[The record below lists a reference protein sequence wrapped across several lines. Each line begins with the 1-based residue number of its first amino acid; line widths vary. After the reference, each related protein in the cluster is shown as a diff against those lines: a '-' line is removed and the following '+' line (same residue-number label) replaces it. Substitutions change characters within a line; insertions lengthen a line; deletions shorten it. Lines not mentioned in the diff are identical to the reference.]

1 MTMTQFLDRIAERD
15 LTVAVVGLGY
25 VGLPLV
31 VGFAEAGYRTIGF
44 DVDRERVAALN
55 RGQSHIEDID
65 SERVAAMLEADRFV
79 ATDRPAELGRADAVF
94 IAVPTPFDDAKTP
107 DLVFVRSATET
118 VRDVLRPGMLVI
130 LQSTTF
136 PGTTTEVC
144 KPILEESG
152 LRAGRDFHLAFSPER
167 VDPGN
172 PEWHLRNTPKVVGG
186 IDADSSRYAAALLES
201 AMDREGL
208 VKVLST
214 PEAAELAKLLEN
226 TYRAVNIALVN
237 ELAQLCHEMDVD
249 LWEVIE
255 GASTKPFGFQAFFPG
270 IGPGGHCIP
279 VDPYYLSWRARVFDF
294 TTKFIELAADTNL
307 RMADY
312 VRRRVGALL
321 NRHGRTLS
329 GARVLCYGASF
340 KPKVSDMR
348 NSRAV
353 RVMELLA
360 EAGADVRYHDPRVA
374 SIQLG
379 HEGRLA
385 PELVGRVM
393 KSVELTAAEIEAAD
407 VVVVLVAH
415 PELPVDLLV
424 GSSTL
429 VFDAVNALKQP
440 SAGRIERL

>member
-1 MTMTQFLDRIAERD
+1 MTQYLDRIAERN

-31 VGFAEAGYRTIGF
+31 IGFAEAGYRTLGF
-44 DVDRERVAALN
+44 DVDKERVAALN
-55 RGQSHIEDID
+55 TGHSHIEDVTD
-65 SERVAAMLEADRFV
+65 HRVAEMLGAERFV
-79 ATDRPAELGRADAVF
+79 ASDQPQDLARADAVF
-94 IAVPTPFDDAKTP
+94 IAVPTPFDDSKTP
-107 DLVFVRSATET
+107 DLVFVRKATET
-118 VRDVLRPGMLVI
+118 VRDALKPGMIVI

-144 KPILEESG
+144 KPILEASG
-152 LRAGRDFHLAFSPER
+152 LVAGRDFYLAFSPER

-172 PEWHLRNTPKVVGG
+172 PQWNLRNTPKVVGG
-186 IDADSSRYAAALLES
+186 IDDDSSRYAAALLES
-201 AMDREGL
+201 AMDHEGL

-237 ELAQLCHEMDVD
+237 ELSQLCHEMKVD
-249 LWEVIE
+249 LWEVID
-255 GASTKPFGFQAFFPG
+255 GAATKPFGFQAFSPG

-294 TTKFIELAADTNL
+294 TTKFIDLAADTNL

-312 VRRRVGALL
+312 VRRRVGTLL

-340 KPKVSDMR
+340 KPRVADMR

-360 EAGADVRYHDPRVA
+360 ESGADVRYHDPRVP
-374 SIQLG
+374 SIELG

-393 KSVELTAAEIEAAD
+393 KSVDFTPAEIEAAD

-415 PELPVDLLV
+415 PELPVELLL
-424 GSSTL
+424 GSPTL
-429 VFDAVNALKQP
+429 VFDAVNALKRP
-440 SAGRIERL
+440 STDRMERL

>member
-1 MTMTQFLDRIAERD
+1 MTKFLDRIDRRD
-15 LTVAVVGLGY
+15 LTVSVVGLGY

-31 VGFAEAGYRTIGF
+31 IGFAEVGFRTVGF
-44 DVDRERVAALN
+44 DVDRERVAHLN
-55 RGQSHIEDID
+55 TGLSHIEDVD
-65 SERVAAMLEADRFV
+65 SSRVAAMLEADRFV
-79 ATDRPAELGRADAVF
+79 ASDQLEDLGRADAIF

-107 DLVFVRSATET
+107 DLTFVRKATET
-118 VRDVLRPGMLVI
+118 VATVLRHGMLVI

-144 KPILEESG
+144 KPILEQSG
-152 LRAGRDFHLAFSPER
+152 LVAGRDFHLAFSPER

-172 PEWHLRNTPKVVGG
+172 PQWNLRNTPKVVGG
-186 IDADSSRYAAALLES
+186 IDETSSGLAAALLES
-201 AMDREGL
+201 AMDRAGL

-255 GASTKPFGFQAFFPG
+255 GASTKPFGFEAFTPG

-312 VRRRVGALL
+312 VRTRVGAML
-321 NRHGRTLS
+321 NRHGQALS

-374 SIQLG
+374 SIEMG

-385 PELVGRVM
+385 PEHAGRVL
-393 KSVELTAAEIEAAD
+393 KSVDFSPAEICSAD
-407 VVVVLVAH
+407 IVVVLVSH
-415 PELPVDLLV
+415 PELPSELLLD
-424 GSSTL
+424 GPTL
-429 VFDAVNALKQP
+429 VFDAVNALKR
-440 SAGRIERL
+440 SSTDRIERL